1 MRTLSS
7 RNRKTQSRRG
17 TTTVEFAVVLPL
29 IFMLFLG
36 SIEITRLNF
45 IRHSAANAAYEAAR
59 KGIVPGNTTTE
70 AQNEGT
76 RLLQILGV
84 SNGASVVATRT
95 SDRISVTVTIPT
107 RLNSWGL
114 SQFTGGI
121 NVVQSCSLTC
131 ESVR

>member
-1 MRTLSS
+1 MQTKLPVT
-7 RNRKTQSRRG
+7 RKPQRKRG

-29 IFMLFLG
+29 IFTLFLG

-59 KGIVPGNTTTE
+59 KGIVPGNTTTD
-70 AQNEGT
+70 AQNEGS

-84 SNGASVVATRT
+84 NNGATVVATRT

-121 NVVQSCSLTC
+121 NVIQSCSLTC
-131 ESVR
+131 EAVR